1 MKRITTWFLQGLL
14 LIAPLAITIYVIFIV
29 FNFIDGLLRANL
41 DAWFGI
47 SLPGLGILIIF
58 AFITLLGMFGKTIIA
73 RPLTRFIDKLLERA
87 PLIRVIY
94 SSLRDLFSAF
104 VGKEKKF
111 NQPAMVL
118 INHENQLWKMGFI
131 TQETLEQIGRKELV
145 AIYFPHS
152 YNFSGELYMVPTSS
166 VHPIDI
172 NPAEAMKF
180 IVSGG
185 ITRVNS

>member
-1 MKRITTWFLQGLL
+1 MKRIISWFLQGLL
-14 LIAPLAITIYVIFIV
+14 MIAPLAITVYVLYIA
-29 FNFIDGLLRANL
+29 FNFTDGLLQTYIRDWL
-41 DAWFGI
+41 GF

-58 AFITLLGMFGKTIIA
+58 FIITLLGMLGKSIVL
-73 RPLTRFIDKLLERA
+73 RPVIHFTDHLFDRA

-94 SSLRDLFSAF
+94 TSLRDLFSAF

-118 INHENQLWKMGFI
+118 INQENDLWKMGFI
-131 TQETLEQIGRKELV
+131 TQETLEQIGRQELV

-152 YNFSGELYMVPTSS
+152 YNFSGELYMVPSTS

-185 ITRVNS
+185 ITRVD

>member
-1 MKRITTWFLQGLL
+1 MKKIISWFLQGLL
-14 LIAPLAITIYVIFIV
+14 MIAPLAITVYVLYLAFT
-29 FNFIDGLLRANL
+29 FTDGLLQTYIRNWL
-41 DAWFGI
+41 GF

-58 AFITLLGMFGKTIIA
+58 VFVTLLGTLGKSIVA
-73 RPLTRFIDKLLERA
+73 RPVLRFTGKLLDKA
-87 PLIRVIY
+87 PLVRVIY
-94 SSLRDLFSAF
+94 TSLRDLFSAF

-111 NQPAMVL
+111 NHPAMVL
-118 INHENQLWKMGFI
+118 INRENDLWKMGFI
-131 TQETLEQIGRKELV
+131 TQKTLEQIGRQELV

-185 ITRVNS
+185 ITRVE